1 MRHNGRVNVVYALV
15 GIVVVIVIAL
25 LAVGRFGELPAPS
38 HDRPPLDLP
47 DGAIEPR
54 DIDAVRFAVGVR
66 GYRMDEVDEVL
77 DRVADDLA
85 TRDER
90 IDQLERVLALQG
102 LPIPPVRHEVPELS
116 EEPLVEGQATD

>member
-1 MRHNGRVNVVYALV
+1 VNVVYALV
-15 GIVVVIVIAL
+15 GIGVVIVIAL

-47 DGAIEPR
+47 DGEIEAS

-85 TRDER
+85 SRDVR
-90 IDQLERVLALQG
+90 IDQLERELALQG
-102 LPIPPVRHEVPELS
+102 LPIPPVHHEVPEPT
-116 EEPLVEGQATD
+116 EEFFAEGQATD

>member
-1 MRHNGRVNVVYALV
+1 VYALV
-15 GIVVVIVIAL
+15 GIGVVIVIAL

-47 DGAIEPR
+47 DGEIEAS

-85 TRDER
+85 SRDVR
-90 IDQLERVLALQG
+90 IDQLERELALQG
-102 LPIPPVRHEVPELS
+102 LPIPPVHHEVPEPT
-116 EEPLVEGQATD
+116 EDFFAEGQATD